1 MQTTQNTQTQNKDVI
16 DQLNSLLRGE
26 ISAAETYKLAIDRA
40 AAEFPAQVRSLRA
53 ISQEHGEAAQAL
65 RECVTRAGGDADDS
79 SGAWG
84 IYVKTIEG
92 VAKIFGDTI
101 ALKAL
106 KEGEEHGLRDY
117 RDALDSLD
125 PESRRLVAE
134 RLIPAQERHI
144 TTLDGLIAMTG

>member
-1 MQTTQNTQTQNKDVI
+1 MQTTPNTQMRNKEVVE
-16 DQLNSLLRGE
+16 QLNSLLRGE
-26 ISAAETYKLAIDRA
+26 ISASETYRLAIERA
-40 AAEFPAQVRSLRA
+40 AAEFPAQVRALRA

-65 RECVTRAGGDADDS
+65 REQVTRAGGDADSS

-92 VAKIFGDTI
+92 IAKIFGDTT

-144 TTLDGLIAMTG
+144 TTLDGLIATI

>member
-1 MQTTQNTQTQNKDVI
+1 MQTTQTVAARNKEVTQ
-16 DQLNSLLRGE
+16 QLNSLLRGE

-40 AAEFPAQVRSLRA
+40 ASEFPAQVRTLRA
-53 ISQEHGEAAQAL
+53 ISQEHGEAAQLL
-65 RECVTRAGGDADDS
+65 REHVTRSGGEADNS

-84 IYVKTIEG
+84 IYVKTLQS
-92 VAKIFGDTI
+92 VAKIFGDTT

-144 TTLDGLIAMTG
+144 TTLDGMIATL

>member
-1 MQTTQNTQTQNKDVI
+1 MQTTQTRQTDRSRETVA
-16 DQLNSLLRGE
+16 QLNSLLRGE
-26 ISAAETYKLAIDRA
+26 ISAAETYKMAIDRA

-53 ISQEHGEAAQAL
+53 IAQEHGEGAQLL
-65 RECVTRAGGDADDS
+65 RECVKRQGGEADDS

-84 IYVKTIEG
+84 IYAKTIEG
-92 VAKIFGDTI
+92 VAKIFGDTT

-125 PESRRLVAE
+125 GESRRLVAE
-134 RLIPAQERHI
+134 QLIPAQERHI
-144 TTLDGLIAMTG
+144 TTLDGMIATL

>member
-1 MQTTQNTQTQNKDVI
+1 MQTTQNLQTLEIVA
-16 DQLNSLLRGE
+16 QLNSLLRGE

-40 AAEFPAQVRSLRA
+40 ASEFPAQVRSLRA
-53 ISQEHGEAAQAL
+53 IAQEHGENAQLL
-65 RECVTRAGGDADDS
+65 RDCVRRAGGQADDS

-92 VAKIFGDTI
+92 VAKIFGDAT

-125 PESRRLVAE
+125 PETRRLVAE
-134 RLIPAQERHI
+134 QLIPAQERHI
-144 TTLDGLIAMTG
+144 TTLDGMIATL